1 MNKDLYVKILLII
14 YLVFFVILAIDPR
27 YRLIWAYESLLSA
40 ILVIGLILTYKKFKF
55 SYLSYTLIFVYLI
68 FHTIGSHYTYSEM
81 PLFDLIKNDFGFQRN
96 NYDRVVHFLF
106 GFSFYFALYD
116 IINKNIKGIK
126 NFWKYLLAFLIIVS
140 LNGIYEIIEYLSL
153 VVTQSNLVE
162 GNFLGMQGDV
172 WDAQRDII
180 AGMIGALVSWIIL
193 IFKKKF

>member
-180 AGMIGALVSWIIL
+180 AGMIGALVSWI
-193 IFKKKF
+193 